1 MDTYIK
7 RQALITHVKDLPTWW
22 ADDGGAY
29 GHAMRYPEGMFN
41 CEDIISSI
49 ENAPAED
56 VKPVIHARWIDVQDG
71 EKTEGL
77 WRCSVCGNEVFYPY
91 WAPQEWGD
99 YFCSQCGS
107 KMDGDADA

>member
-1 MDTYIK
+1 MTDYIERYALLNVIAELCK
-7 RQALITHVKDLPTWW
+7 RHKLPPEEEMEFSDSEIAGLLAMIPA
-22 ADDGGAY
+22 ADV
-29 GHAMRYPEGMFN
+29 E
-41 CEDIISSI
+41 
-49 ENAPAED
+49 
-56 VKPVIHARWIDVQDG
+56 PVRHARWIDVQDG